1 MLTEQQILQYK
12 DVSQLIQ
19 AVDSEIVGGALTSDD
34 IKWGMKVAGAFAT
47 WAGKNYTA
55 AQKYNGEK
63 HQPMWIDGS
72 IKMATFSGP
81 GTNLLQRLKDG
92 DKPVSYTD
100 EIAKL
105 HDIMYQRAAMAGTR
119 EEMRRL
125 KGQADKTMLNYLKQ
139 AKDKKLD
146 NKVNIGIAKIGI
158 SGKEKIQKY
167 APKRIFN
174 WLEDKYTGDLE
185 TLSEEDAKIIN
196 DAFEETKKSLD
207 NQIGVIERPVEIQPI
222 QEVQEMS
229 GGSLSQHPSLK
240 GTMYCNCGCPE
251 SKMKKRMSSMTPGF
265 MNPCL

>member
-1 MLTEQQILQYK
+1 MLTEKQILEFK

-34 IKWGMKVAGAFAT
+34 INWGLRTAGAFAT
-47 WAGKNYTA
+47 WASEKYTT
-55 AQKYNGEK
+55 AQKYAGEK

-72 IKMATFSGP
+72 IKMASFSGP
-81 GTNLLQRLKDG
+81 GTNLLQRLKNG

-100 EIAKL
+100 EVAKL
-105 HDIMYQRAAMAGTR
+105 HDIMYQRAALSGSR

-125 KGQADKTMLNYLKQ
+125 KSQADKVMLNYLREGKN
-139 AKDKKLD
+139 KKLD
-146 NKVNIGIAKIGI
+146 NKVNIGIAKLGI

-196 DAFEETKKSLD
+196 DAYEETKRSLD
-207 NQIGVIERPVEIQPI
+207 EQSGINEQSVEV
-222 QEVQEMS
+222 QEVQEIR
-229 GGSLSQHPSLK
+229 GGALSQHPSLK
-240 GTMYCNCGCPE
+240 GTIYCNCGCPE
-251 SKMKKRMSSMTPGF
+251 SKMKKRISSMTPGF